1 MNFNQIT
8 DQGEEKAAKEQKHV
22 SEKRAGTSNEMCA
35 PLKGRQRSQMERHLF
50 DQKNTCVGVKH
61 S

>member
-22 SEKRAGTSNEMCA
+22 SEKRAGTSNEMCP
-35 PLKGRQRSQMERHLF
+35 PLKGWH
-50 DQKNTCVGVKH
+50 
-61 S
+61 